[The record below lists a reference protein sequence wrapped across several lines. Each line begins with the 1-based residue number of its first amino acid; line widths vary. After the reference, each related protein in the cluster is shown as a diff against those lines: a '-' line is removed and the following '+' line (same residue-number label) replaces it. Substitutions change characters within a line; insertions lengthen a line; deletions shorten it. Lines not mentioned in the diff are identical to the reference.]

1 MVEYTDEELLD
12 AIRLKMHQDTEYR
25 KQMADAVDT
34 KFSDRLLHLIA
45 EAAKWFF
52 GNVNVVTGTVEY
64 ILSILL
70 S

>member
-1 MVEYTDEELLD
+1 MAEYTDEELLD

-25 KQMADAVDT
+25 KQLADAVDT

-52 GNVNVVTGTVEY
+52 GNVVTGTVEY
-64 ILSILL
+64 VLSILL